1 MTPPSHLPELKEHV
15 IICGYGSL
23 GRTLARN
30 LAAAQIPFVVIDNQ
44 RQRLRLAQQSGHP
57 FYRGDDLMDENEL
70 LAVGADRARTLVAV
84 LDDDASNV
92 FITLIARRLNPKLQI
107 LAYGE
112 LPTTESKLR
121 FAGADHVV
129 LPSSISAQ
137 RMVQLITRPTVLDF
151 LEEKEERSHL
161 IELLSQLDL
170 QIEEFTLPPE
180 SPLAGLEIA
189 DVEAEGRGRFI
200 IVAVRHPN
208 GALVTHPPLTLPLA
222 AGDTLMALGRAAEIQ
237 TFFRQHAHRQRS
249 RYRSLRS

>member
-92 FITLIARRLNPKLQI
+92 FITLIARRL
-107 LAYGE
+107 
-112 LPTTESKLR
+112 T
-121 FAGADHVV
+121 
-129 LPSSISAQ
+129 
-137 RMVQLITRPTVLDF
+137 
-151 LEEKEERSHL
+151 
-161 IELLSQLDL
+161 
-170 QIEEFTLPPE
+170 
-180 SPLAGLEIA
+180 
-189 DVEAEGRGRFI
+189 
-200 IVAVRHPN
+200 
-208 GALVTHPPLTLPLA
+208 
-222 AGDTLMALGRAAEIQ
+222 
-237 TFFRQHAHRQRS
+237 
-249 RYRSLRS
+249 

>member
-1 MTPPSHLPELKEHV
+1 MTPPSHLAHFKDHV

-23 GRTLARN
+23 GRTLAMN

-70 LAVGADRARTLVAV
+70 LAVGVDRARTLVAV
-84 LDDDASNV
+84 LPDDASNV
-92 FITLIARRLNPKLQI
+92 FITLIARRLNPNLQI

-112 LPTTESKLR
+112 LPATESKLR

-137 RMVQLITRPTVLDF
+137 RIVQLITRPTVLDF

-170 QIEEFTLPPE
+170 QIEEFTLPLE
-180 SPLAGLEIA
+180 SPLLGLAIA
-189 DVEAEGRGRFI
+189 EVEAKGRGRFI
-200 IVAVRHPN
+200 IVAVRRCN
-208 GALVTHPPLTLPLA
+208 GSLVTHPPLSLPLQA
-222 AGDTLMALGRAAEIQ
+222 KDTVIALGQAAEIQ
-237 TFFRQHAHRQRS
+237 TFFRQHAP
-249 RYRSLRS
+249 RYRRFRI